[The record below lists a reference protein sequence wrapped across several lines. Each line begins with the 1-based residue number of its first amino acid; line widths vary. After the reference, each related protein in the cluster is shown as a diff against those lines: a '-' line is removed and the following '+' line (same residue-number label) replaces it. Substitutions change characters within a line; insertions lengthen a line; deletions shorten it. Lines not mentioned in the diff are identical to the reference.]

1 MLNYFISQFPKY
13 FRMIDHGRCYNQV
26 GCTVIKVAV
35 TSRTD
40 GIETDGN
47 NIMLKCQIVM
57 QTNAQICRVGTINR
71 SKQRIFRSQQHS

>member
-13 FRMIDHGRCYNQV
+13 FRMIDHGRCYDQV

-47 NIMLKCQIVM
+47 HIMLTCQIVM
-57 QTNAQICRVGTINR
+57 QTNA
-71 SKQRIFRSQQHS
+71 

>member
-40 GIETDGN
+40 RIETDGN
-47 NIMLKCQIVM
+47 HIMLTCQIVM
-57 QTNAQICRVGTINR
+57 QTNAQIFRVGTINR